1 MKMKWKGLSL
11 TAFLLALLLGIFPAL
26 AETGKLGKWQVYY
39 AKDVDLSHITE
50 SNGRLKGT
58 VQTFRPKVDPRVL
71 YIDCPVPAAFTPEQS
86 NTITVEY
93 KKLDKKALTAA
104 LLAIGADINKGK
116 LSVYNQGWSRRSALY
131 QAEDLM
137 NTVGMGYGGDVLA
150 SSPLDI
156 SHEKY
161 SEMALAA
168 HQATTLL
175 AQLGLAS
182 YEQGMIVKRLYD
194 PEVYGL
200 NPQRSDWK
208 ELQEENKREY
218 VRGTKKYN
226 RTDLDYTVVKAGFM
240 LRGLPVSPNFLW
252 AEGTKRE
259 PDATVGDSSIA
270 ELVVKDGGTVVEL
283 RLQNLPVE
291 ISFLPLAAPAASW
304 QDALR
309 EYIATYFVPHT
320 NPRDVIKTDTVKER
334 EYTEY
339 ASYSVLTEIKPIYF
353 SEEKST
359 YKPAWCFVIEE
370 RLVKDDTTVN
380 VSVEYLDAVTLTN
393 LSMMA
398 FK

>member
-1 MKMKWKGLSL
+1 MKIKWKGFSL
-11 TAFLLALLLGIFPAL
+11 PAFLLALLLGISPAL
-26 AETGKLGKWQVYY
+26 AETGKLGKWLVYY
-39 AKDVDLSHITE
+39 AKDVDLSYITE
-50 SNGRLKGT
+50 ADGHLKGT

-71 YIDCPVPAAFTPEQS
+71 YIDCPVPAAFTPEQL

-93 KKLDKKALTAA
+93 KRLDKKALTAA
-104 LLAIGADINKGK
+104 LLAIGTDIGKEK
-116 LSVYNQGWSRRSALY
+116 LSVYNQGWNGRAAIY

-137 NTVGMGYGGDVLA
+137 NTVGMGYGADVLT
-150 SSPLDI
+150 SKLLDT

-161 SEMALAA
+161 GEMALAA
-168 HQATTLL
+168 HQAAALL
-175 AQLGLAS
+175 AQLGFTP
-182 YEQGMIVKRLYD
+182 YVQGMIVKRLHD
-194 PEVYGL
+194 PAVYGL

-218 VRGTKKYN
+218 VRNTKKYN
-226 RTDLDYTVVKAGFM
+226 RADFDYTVVKAGFV

-252 AEGTKRE
+252 SEGTKRE

-270 ELVVKDGGTVVEL
+270 ELVVKDDGTVVEL

-291 ISFLPLAAPAASW
+291 ISFSPLPAHAVPW

-320 NPRDVIKTDTVKER
+320 NPKDVIKTDAVKER

-398 FK
+398 IK

>member
-1 MKMKWKGLSL
+1 MGFSL
-11 TAFLLALLLGIFPAL
+11 TAFLMALLLGIFPAM
-26 AETGKLGKWQVYY
+26 AETGKLGKWQVYN
-39 AKDVDLSHITE
+39 AKDVDLSQITE
-50 SNGRLKGT
+50 ADGRLNGT

-71 YIDCPVPAAFTPEQS
+71 YIDCPVPEDFTPEQLS
-86 NTITVEY
+86 NITVEY
-93 KKLDKKALTAA
+93 KNFDKKTLAAA
-104 LLAIGADINKGK
+104 LLAVGTDSSKGK
-116 LSVYNQGWSRRSALY
+116 LSVSNQSWNQRSALY
-131 QAEDLM
+131 LAEDLIY
-137 NTVGMGYGGDVLA
+137 TVGMGFGADVLA
-150 SSPLDI
+150 LKTLNT

-161 SEMALAA
+161 SEMSLAA
-168 HQATTLL
+168 HQSAVFL
-175 AQLGLAS
+175 AELGLAP

-194 PEVYGL
+194 PVAYGL
-200 NPQRSDWK
+200 FPQRSDWK

-218 VRGTKKYN
+218 ARQTKKYK
-226 RTDLDYTVVKAGFM
+226 RTNFDYTVVKAGFM
-240 LRGLPVSPNFLW
+240 LRGLPVSPSFHW
-252 AEGTKRE
+252 PEGTKKE
-259 PDATVGDSSIA
+259 PDATVGDVSIA
-270 ELVVKDGGTVVEL
+270 ELAIKDNGTVVEV

-291 ISFLPLAAPAASW
+291 ISASPLSAPAFSW

-320 NPRDVIKTDTVKER
+320 NPKDAIKTDTIKER

-370 RLVKDDTTVN
+370 KLVKDDTTVN
-380 VSVEYLDAVTLTN
+380 VSAEYLDAVTLTN